1 MKIALVGPGFS
12 SIPPKGWGAVESLVW
27 DYYIN
32 LKKLDHDV
40 KIVNVGGPRNMLREI
55 LNFNPEIVHI
65 MYDDH
70 INLASHLRDRKVFY
84 TSHYAYI
91 THKNFEKQFPGYFR
105 SHFKNVIKNK
115 DNVHINAISEE
126 IKRKYIQH
134 GFPEEKITVINNGA
148 REDVFRFDEECK
160 FPDRSIYIGK
170 IENRKRQYKYQSIGG
185 IEFAGNFHNSSFNK
199 RNKNYLGEWTKEM
212 LYDRTTNY
220 ANLILLSD
228 GEADPLVVKEGLIA
242 GLGVVVSECASANLD
257 RTKDFIDVIPDEK
270 LDDIDYVK
278 YVIMKNREKSCKMR
292 KEIRE
297 YALDNFSWKRVIE
310 KYLKNVSQ

>member
-1 MKIALVGPGFS
+1 MKIALVGPGVS
-12 SIPPKGWGAVESLVW
+12 PIPPKGWGAVESLVW

-32 LKKLDHDV
+32 LKKLSHDV
-40 KIVNVGGPRNMLREI
+40 KIINVKGLENMLKEI
-55 LNFNPEIVHI
+55 LNFKPKIVHI

-70 INLASHLRDRKVFY
+70 IVLASRLKNIKVLY

-91 THKNFEKQFPGYFR
+91 THKNFETKFSGYFNGIFR
-105 SHFKNVIKNK
+105 SVIKNK
-115 DNVHINAISEE
+115 ENIYINAISEE
-126 IKRKYIQH
+126 VKKKYVQH
-134 GFPEEKITVINNGA
+134 GFPEKKITVINNGA
-148 REDVFRFDEECK
+148 REDVFRFDEKCK

-170 IENRKRQYKYQSIGG
+170 IENRKRQYKYQSIEG

-257 RTKDFIDVIPDEK
+257 RTKDFIDVIPDGK

-278 YVIMKNREKSCKMR
+278 NIIIKNREISCKMR

-297 YALDNFSWKRVIE
+297 YALNNFSWKCVIE
-310 KYLKNVSQ
+310 KYCSLIS

>member
-1 MKIALVGPGFS
+1 MKIALVGPGIS
-12 SIPPKGWGAVESLVW
+12 PIPPKGWGAVESLVW

-32 LKKLDHDV
+32 LKKLSHDV
-40 KIVNVGGPRNMLREI
+40 KIINVKCLGNMLREI

-70 INLASHLRDRKVFY
+70 INLASHLKGRKVFY
-84 TSHYAYI
+84 TSHFAYI
-91 THKNFEKQFPGYFR
+91 THKNFENNFYGYFKDIFR
-105 SHFKNVIKNK
+105 NVIRNK
-115 DNVHINAISEE
+115 ENVHINSISEE

-134 GFPEEKITVINNGA
+134 GFPEEKITVVNNGA

-160 FPDRSIYIGK
+160 FPNKSIYIGK
-170 IENRKRQYKYQSIGG
+170 IENRKRQYKYQSIEG
-185 IEFAGNFHNSSFNK
+185 IEFAGNFHNPSFNK
-199 RNKNYLGEWTKEM
+199 KNKNYLGEWTKEI
-212 LYDRTTNY
+212 LYDNTTNY

-242 GLGVVVSECASANLD
+242 GLGAVVSECASANLD
-257 RTKDFIDVIPDEK
+257 RNKDFIDVIPDEK
-270 LDDIDYVK
+270 LDDINYVRD
-278 YVIMKNREKSCKMR
+278 IIIKNREKSCKMR

-310 KYLKNVSQ
+310 KYCSLIA

>member
-1 MKIALVGPGFS
+1 MKIALVGPGIS
-12 SIPPKGWGAVESLVW
+12 PIPPKGWGAVESLVW

-32 LKKLDHDV
+32 LKKLSHDV
-40 KIVNVGGPRNMLREI
+40 KIINVKGLGNMLREI

-70 INLASHLRDRKVFY
+70 INLASRLKGRKVFY
-84 TSHYAYI
+84 TSHFAYI
-91 THKNFEKQFPGYFR
+91 THKNFEKNFYGYFKDIFR
-105 SHFKNVIKNK
+105 NVIRNK
-115 DNVHINAISEE
+115 ENVHINSISEE

-134 GFPEEKITVINNGA
+134 GFPEEKITVVNNGA

-160 FPDRSIYIGK
+160 FPNKSIYIGK
-170 IENRKRQYKYQSIGG
+170 IENRKRQYKYQSIEG

-199 RNKNYLGEWTKEM
+199 KNKNYLGEWTKEI
-212 LYDRTTNY
+212 LYDNTTNY

-257 RTKDFIDVIPDEK
+257 RNKDFIDVIPDEK
-270 LDDIDYVK
+270 LDDINYVRD
-278 YVIMKNREKSCKMR
+278 IIIKNREKSCKMR

-310 KYLKNVSQ
+310 KYCSLIA